1 MKCEICHEADA
12 AAVIHV
18 KKDGEDKELFVCKS
32 CAAKAKHP
40 TKNRRDQN
48 KDVHHLD
55 FDDGEEPPEFV
66 KNLVEAT
73 LGFMKGVAESGH
85 RTHTKCPACKTTW
98 EQVKRTGHLGCP
110 NCWKVFA
117 KSIRETFFAGEYGPK
132 HVGSVRAT
140 VTGEAS
146 RAYLERELK
155 AAVAREDFK
164 RAASL
169 KRLID
174 ALDGRK
180 ETP

>member
-40 TKNRRDQN
+40 AKKKPSPERDNRAITFGED
-48 KDVHHLD
+48 
-55 FDDGEEPPEFV
+55 EEPPEFV

-98 EQVKRTGHLGCP
+98 EQIKKSGHFGCP
-110 NCWKVFA
+110 VCWKTFA
-117 KSIRETFFAGEYGPK
+117 KSIRETFLAGEYGPK
-132 HVGSVRAT
+132 HVGAMPAT

-169 KRLID
+169 KRLIE
-174 ALDGRK
+174 ALDKK
-180 ETP
+180 EES

>member
-1 MKCEICHEADA
+1 MKCEICHETDA

-18 KKDGEDKELFVCKS
+18 KKDGEEKELFVCKS

-40 TKNRRDQN
+40 AKKKTAPE
-48 KDVHHLD
+48 KDEPSLV
-55 FDDGEEPPEFV
+55 FGDGDEPPEFV

-85 RTHTKCPACKTTW
+85 RTHSKCPACKTTW
-98 EQVKRTGHLGCP
+98 EQIKKTGRLGCP
-110 NCWKVFA
+110 QCWKVFA
-117 KSIRETFFAGEYGPK
+117 KSIHETFITGEYGPK
-132 HVGSVRAT
+132 HVGAMPAT

-174 ALDGRK
+174 ALDRK
-180 ETP
+180 DEP

>member
-18 KKDGEDKELFVCKS
+18 KKDGDDKELFVCKS
-32 CAAKAKHP
+32 CAAKARHP
-40 TKNRRDQN
+40 AKKKPAPD
-48 KDVHHLD
+48 KGEPVLA
-55 FDDGEEPPEFV
+55 FGGDDEPPEFV

-85 RTHTKCPACKTTW
+85 RTLSKCPACKTTW
-98 EQVKRTGHLGCP
+98 EQIKKSGHVGCP
-110 NCWKVFA
+110 ACWKAFA
-117 KSIRETFFAGEYGPK
+117 KSIRETFLAGEYGPK
-132 HVGSVRAT
+132 HVGAMPAT

-174 ALDGRK
+174 ALDGK
-180 ETP
+180 GEP

>member
-1 MKCEICHEADA
+1 MKCELCHEANA
-12 AAVIHV
+12 ATVIHV
-18 KKDGEDKELFVCKS
+18 KQDGEEKELFVCKS
-32 CAAKAKHP
+32 CAAKSKGAPKKKRHSADKP
-40 TKNRRDQN
+40 NS
-48 KDVHHLD
+48 LLA

-85 RTHTKCPACKTTW
+85 RTRTKCPACKTTW
-98 EQVKRTGHLGCP
+98 EQVKKTGRLGCP

-117 KSIRETFFAGEYGPK
+117 MSIHKTFLLGEYGPK
-132 HVGSVRAT
+132 HVGAMPVT

-174 ALDGRK
+174 ALDGEK
-180 ETP
+180 MP

>member
-18 KKDGEDKELFVCKS
+18 KKDGEEKELFVCKS
-32 CAAKAKHP
+32 CAAKARHP
-40 TKNRRDQN
+40 TKKKPAQDPDRP
-48 KDVHHLD
+48 VLE
-55 FDDGEEPPEFV
+55 FDGDEEPPEFV

-73 LGFMKGVAESGH
+73 LGFMKGVVENGH
-85 RTHTKCPACKTTW
+85 RTHSKCPSCKTTW
-98 EQVKRTGHLGCP
+98 EQIKKSGRLGCP
-110 NCWKVFA
+110 NCWKVFS
-117 KSIRETFFAGEYGPK
+117 KSIRETFLGGQYGPK
-132 HVGSVRAT
+132 HVGAMPAT

-174 ALDGRK
+174 ALDKK
-180 ETP
+180 EEP